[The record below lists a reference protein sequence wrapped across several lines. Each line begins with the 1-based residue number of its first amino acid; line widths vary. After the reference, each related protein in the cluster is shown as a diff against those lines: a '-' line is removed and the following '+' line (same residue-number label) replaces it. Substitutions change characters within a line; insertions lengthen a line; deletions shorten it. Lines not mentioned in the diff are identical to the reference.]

1 MTSGESCQPED
12 LIYDDSLVTSS
23 LVRDFGLVCDSGRS
37 RTIYSALYML
47 GMLFGSYFFGWLS
60 DTVGRV
66 DALVMAV
73 ITVSLP
79 GVFG

>member
-1 MTSGESCQPED
+1 MVF
-12 LIYDDSLVTSS
+12 DDSVVTSS
-23 LVRDFGLVCDSGRS
+23 LVQDFGLVCDQT
-37 RTIYSALYML
+37 RTIYNALYML
-47 GMLFGSYFFGWLS
+47 GMLFGSYFFGWMS

-79 GVFG
+79 GFFG